1 MNPRKKDWAKNNIE
15 NLQHLGLT
23 YTMEDIGNM
32 AKPTYKKLIKK
43 KILEFSFKYL
53 VEKRNARNGKGF
65 DIQYEKLEEEKTII
79 F

>member
-23 YTMEDIGNM
+23 YTMEDIENM

-53 VEKRNARNGKGF
+53 VEKRNARNGKGS
-65 DIQYEKLEEEKTII
+65 IYSMKN
-79 F
+79 